1 MPLQALV
8 SNKLRPKRQQLERLA
23 TTLTKTTLERKQAKT
38 LKMETERILPPR
50 LKSRRKSE

>member
-1 MPLQALV
+1 MLLQALA

-23 TTLTKTTLERKQAKT
+23 TTLTKMTLEKQQAKT
-38 LKMETERILPPR
+38 LKMEKKRMPPR